1 MSMIGTTLLNEIIVE
16 MKYQE
21 TDKILNEMRNQ
32 IIKNLHQEES
42 NNQRDGWI

>member
-16 MKYQE
+16 MKFKE

-32 IIKNLHQEES
+32 IIKTYT
-42 NNQRDGWI
+42 GGIK

>member
-1 MSMIGTTLLNEIIVE
+1 

-42 NNQRDGWI
+42 NNQRDGMDMTLSKIKFEKKK